1 LNFFSLFKRNLI
13 YKFKKKKKIDKDSFP
28 EKDLD
33 QLFFYYGSD
42 KADFFQNKNRKG
54 HGFSKFYEKQLAIY
68 KSKPLN
74 ILEIGS
80 YAGASAAAFSKYFN
94 NSKIFCF
101 DINISNFKYNS
112 NNINVYGLDI
122 RNEKKVSKIL
132 DKIFKENSFEK
143 FDIIID
149 DGSHYLSDILF
160 ALNFFFKF
168 VNQGGTY
175 VIEDF
180 KHPNYYKYN
189 LDIKDIFVDTLISKI
204 LKKEY
209 FNSEFIK
216 KENQKYIFSEVKE
229 VVSYKGNLEDSDIC
243 FIQKK

>member
-1 LNFFSLFKRNLI
+1 MNFLSLLKRNLI
-13 YKFKKKKKIDKDSFP
+13 YKLKKKISIDKNSFP

-42 KADFFQNKNRKG
+42 KADFFQNNNTRG
-54 HGFSKFYEKQLAIY
+54 HGFAKFYETQLAIL
-68 KSKPLN
+68 KNKPIN
-74 ILEIGS
+74 VLEIGS
-80 YAGASAAAFSKYFN
+80 YAGASAAAFSKYFY

-101 DINISNFKYNS
+101 DINISNFKYSS

-122 RNEKKVSKIL
+122 RNEKKVLKIL
-132 DKIFKENSFEK
+132 DVIFRENGFEK

-160 ALNFFFKF
+160 SLNLFFKF
-168 VNQGGTY
+168 VNKGGTY

-189 LDIKDIFVDTLISKI
+189 LDTQDIFVEDLLSKI
-204 LKKEY
+204 LKKKY
-209 FNSEFIK
+209 FHSGFIK
-216 KENQKYIFSEVKE
+216 KESQKYLFNEVKE
-229 VVSYKGNLEDSDIC
+229 IVSYKGNLEDSDIC

>member
-1 LNFFSLFKRNLI
+1 M
-13 YKFKKKKKIDKDSFP
+13 
-28 EKDLD
+28 
-33 QLFFYYGSD
+33 
-42 KADFFQNKNRKG
+42 
-54 HGFSKFYEKQLAIY
+54 AIY

-204 LKKEY
+204 LKKKY
-209 FNSEFIK
+209 FNSKFIK